1 MSHIGWAS
9 VLPNEGM
16 SSGAQLLP
24 QTTSLSARKLEKAI
38 DSSLGQGNPDI
49 NNTKLGHPY

>member
-1 MSHIGWAS
+1 MSHIGWTR

-16 SSGAQLLP
+16 NSEAQLLL
-24 QTTSLSARKLEKAI
+24 QTTSLSVRKLEKAI

-49 NNTKLGHPY
+49 NK